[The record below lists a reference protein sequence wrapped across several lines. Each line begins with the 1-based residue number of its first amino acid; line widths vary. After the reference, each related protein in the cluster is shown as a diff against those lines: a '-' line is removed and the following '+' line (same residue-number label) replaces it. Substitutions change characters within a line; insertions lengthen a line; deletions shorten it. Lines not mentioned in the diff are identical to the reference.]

1 MRTDMRRPFVN
12 QLNVAALLQLRVVTI
27 HINGVTRPEKVNFQ
41 KSITYIMR
49 LKLLY
54 ISPLPPAVAFL
65 MGQWVYH
72 PLHLESCRVLVFLRI
87 HEYTLTNKFV

>member
-1 MRTDMRRPFVN
+1 MRRPFVN
-12 QLNVAALLQLRVVTI
+12 QLNVAVLLQLRVVTI

-65 MGQWVYH
+65 TGQWVYH
-72 PLHLESCRVLVFLRI
+72 PPPSQKLQGFGVFTYLLLYLHQ
-87 HEYTLTNKFV
+87 